1 MYNIKQ
7 LWYNYIVNVFGGI
20 EVFMKENV
28 NKQLSLSQRTR
39 IEEMLNQRKRKF
51 EIANE
56 LDKTQSTIAREINK
70 HRVLKPHNIYNSD
83 NNYNCK
89 YFINCKVCTGKCK
102 IFQPISCK
110 ERDRNIGACNNCP
123 EIKKCRKAKT
133 KLST

>member
-1 MYNIKQ
+1 MTQ

-39 IEEMLNQRKRKF
+39 IEEMLNQRKRKY
-51 EIANE
+51 EITNE

-70 HRVLKPHNIYNSD
+70 YSVLKPHNIYNSD

-89 YFINCKVCTGKCK
+89 YFINCKVYTGK
-102 IFQPISCK
+102 
-110 ERDRNIGACNNCP
+110 
-123 EIKKCRKAKT
+123 
-133 KLST
+133 